1 MNNNDEDRG
10 VVNDEDVSSQQT
22 NDANKFVLQEEIES
36 TNKKIDVD
44 DTEKVDDVE
53 FEEVN
58 EEGSRSEERRRDPKL
73 ASAGSQESESD
84 DISFEDLDE
93 DGEQNLRTTI
103 KKLREKIK
111 KLEGEKQEYLDLSQ
125 RTRADYVNFKKEVES
140 NQVSNRKFA
149 TKRFIEE
156 LLPVL
161 DSYDMAQGNTEAWE
175 KVDKNW
181 RVGIEYIFNQLKTV
195 LEGEGVTQFGKVG
208 DTFNPELHETM
219 QSVPVADAKDDEKIV
234 KVLQNGYK
242 MHDSILRPA
251 RVHVGQYKE

>member
-1 MNNNDEDRG
+1 MNNDEEII
-10 VVNDEDVSSQQT
+10 NDDI
-22 NDANKFVLQEEIES
+22 KQEEQVISEEKQT
-36 TNKKIDVD
+36 TNNEDTVD
-44 DTEKVDDVE
+44 DIS

-58 EEGSRSEERRRDPKL
+58 EEGEVDTR
-73 ASAGSQESESD
+73 A
-84 DISFEDLDE
+84 
-93 DGEQNLRTTI
+93 TI

-111 KLEGEKQEYLDLSQ
+111 KLENEKQEYLDLSQ
-125 RTRADYVNFKKEVES
+125 RTRADYANFKKEVES
-140 NQVSNRKFA
+140 NRVSDRKFA

-161 DSYDMAQGNTEAWE
+161 DSYDMAKGNVEAWE

-208 DTFNPELHETM
+208 DIFNPELHETM
-219 QSVPVADAKDDEKIV
+219 QSVEVDNEKDDEKIV

-251 RVHVGQYKE
+251 RVHVGQYKKEN